1 MHIDMCMCMQR
12 KVRSARRCSACLMAF
27 QSKLLT
33 GFSFTILVLS
43 WAATNFY
50 PPCPA
55 FTNLLSIRTDAPQ
68 LTVYAALSTNFP
80 KFPQPPRH
88 CLTRPATRPRH
99 ASSAS
104 RSSRV
109 FSPLRLY
116 TRPPRPRSLQP
127 PRPPPT
133 CWRRPRTC
141 SAGRPPTWPAQL
153 PSLSAACLRC
163 RALLAPPASP
173 AAHGQCI
180 SAIPSTTRPT
190 GSTGWT

>member
-1 MHIDMCMCMQR
+1 MAM
-12 KVRSARRCSACLMAF
+12 LMAF

-109 FSPLRLY
+109 FSPSH
-116 TRPPRPRSLQP
+116 TSSS
-127 PRPPPT
+127 
-133 CWRRPRTC
+133 
-141 SAGRPPTWPAQL
+141 SALVATA
-153 PSLSAACLRC
+153 SAA
-163 RALLAPPASP
+163 ANLLPPAPYLFTANLAWS
-173 AAHGQCI
+173 AAFDETKKINFGLQFCFKLRNIYPESRMLSDLLLKSEIAH
-180 SAIPSTTRPT
+180 ATLF
-190 GSTGWT
+190 

>member
-1 MHIDMCMCMQR
+1 
-12 KVRSARRCSACLMAF
+12 MAF

-99 ASSAS
+99 AAPRRAPCASSPP
-104 RSSRV
+104 R
-109 FSPLRLY
+109 

-127 PRPPPT
+127 SRPPPT
-133 CWRRPRTC
+133 CSVGRVPDLQVEGLGFDSLRGRSGHPPSSGRNHISCDQPRIRNPG
-141 SAGRPPTWPAQL
+141 GRISMGQPEKN
-153 PSLSAACLRC
+153 LSEH
-163 RALLAPPASP
+163 S
-173 AAHGQCI
+173 
-180 SAIPSTTRPT
+180 
-190 GSTGWT
+190 